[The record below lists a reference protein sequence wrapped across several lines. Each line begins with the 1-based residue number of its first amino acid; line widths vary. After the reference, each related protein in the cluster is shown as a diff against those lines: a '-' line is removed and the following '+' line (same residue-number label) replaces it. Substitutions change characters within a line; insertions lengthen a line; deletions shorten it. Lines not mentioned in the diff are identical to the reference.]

1 MLREELARDVERAGD
16 RRRRHEAREIEHPQL
31 FGRVAHRGG
40 VVDHQ
45 GLALDPLEQMGGGDV
60 AEVERRVL
68 AHQHDV
74 DVAAEVEDRELAEP
88 EVIAGDSA
96 AR

>member
-1 MLREELARDVERAGD
+1 MISG
-16 RRRRHEAREIEHPQL
+16 RRHEPREIEHPHL
-31 FGRVAHRGG
+31 LRRIADGG
-40 VVDHQ
+40 GIVDHQ

-74 DVAAEVEDRELAEP
+74 DVAAEIEDRELAEA
-88 EVIAGDSA
+88 EMIAGDG
-96 AR
+96 